1 MLKHALLAAA
11 AAVAFAATPAALAQT
26 QQQRA
31 QTAQGQTGTQGT
43 TTAPTPATP
52 GAGLSAT
59 GSRAEAL
66 TAAEFARMAAMSDMF
81 EMESSRL
88 VEQRSQNA
96 QVKQFAQMMIRD
108 HQKTTTELKG
118 MLPQLQGVSVAQMPT
133 SLDQQHQALL
143 QQLQGAQGAQFD
155 RVYVQQQVQAHQ
167 QAVDL
172 FSNYARAGDNAQLK
186 QWASQTLPAL
196 QQHLQQA
203 QQLLRGTQG

>member
-1 MLKHALLAAA
+1 MLKRALLAAA
-11 AAVAFAATPAALAQT
+11 AVAAFSTVPVAFAQT
-26 QQQRA
+26 GQQRA

-43 TTAPTPATP
+43 TTAPATP

-118 MLPQLQGVSVAQMPT
+118 MLPQLQGVSAAQMPT

-172 FSNYARAGDNAQLK
+172 FGNYARAGDNAQLK

>member
-1 MLKHALLAAA
+1 MMRKHALLAAA
-11 AAVAFAATPAALAQT
+11 AVAAFAAATPAALAQT
-26 QQQRA
+26 GQQRA

-43 TTAPTPATP
+43 TTAPA
-52 GAGLSAT
+52 AT

-81 EMESSRL
+81 ETESSRL
-88 VEQRSQNA
+88 AEGRSQNA
-96 QVKQFAQMMIRD
+96 DVRQFAQHMIRD

-118 MLPQLQGVSVAQMPT
+118 MLPQLQGVSAAQMPT
-133 SLDQQHQALL
+133 SLDQKHQALL
-143 QQLQGAQGAQFD
+143 QQLQGAQGTQFD

>member
-43 TTAPTPATP
+43 TTAPAP

-66 TAAEFARMAAMSDMF
+66 TAPEFARMAAMSDMF

-96 QVKQFAQMMIRD
+96 QVKQFAQMMLRD

-118 MLPQLQGVSVAQMPT
+118 MLPQLQGVSAAQMPT

-172 FSNYARAGDNAQLK
+172 FGNYARAGDNAQLR
-186 QWASQTLPAL
+186 QWATQTLPAL

>member
-26 QQQRA
+26 GQQRA

-43 TTAPTPATP
+43 TTAPA
-52 GAGLSAT
+52 AT

-66 TAAEFARMAAMSDMF
+66 TAVEFARMAAMSDMF
-81 EMESSRL
+81 ETESSRL
-88 VEQRSQNA
+88 AEGRSQNA
-96 QVKQFAQMMIRD
+96 DVRQFAQHMIRD

-118 MLPQLQGVSVAQMPT
+118 MLPQLQGVSAAQMPT

-172 FSNYARAGDNAQLK
+172 FGNYARAGDTAQLK